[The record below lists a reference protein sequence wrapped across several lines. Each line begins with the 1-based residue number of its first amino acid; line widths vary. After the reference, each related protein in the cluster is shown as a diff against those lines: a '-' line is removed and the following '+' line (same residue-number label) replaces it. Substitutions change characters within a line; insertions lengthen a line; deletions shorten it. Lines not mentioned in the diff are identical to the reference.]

1 MDEMGLLLL
10 FSSFPCALL
19 LIMLTDVA
27 EQRQAM
33 QATSGEPRR
42 RVPMPVGD
50 PRPAPQGHYAWDVRG
65 FFKARE
71 KRDA

>member
-1 MDEMGLLLL
+1 MGLLLL

-33 QATSGEPRR
+33 PATSGEPRR
-42 RVPMPVGD
+42 RVPMPASE
-50 PRPAPQGHYAWDVRG
+50 PRNVQGHYTWDVRG
-65 FFKARE
+65 FFKTRN